1 MSNGTGVRVIGSEP
15 TALEPRTVLVDS
27 AYSRTHMVRDQF
39 VYQQATRVCGIGF
52 GIQLVL
58 GTFLAIFGRVSG
70 DSAITLASFYVL
82 IGMLPWL
89 SLIVLF
95 HQHSLERLEALENE
109 ELEQLRASGRSV
121 FEGGREQSDVAS
133 RRLASMHRW
142 LMPSVSGVVAVA
154 LGTLSYLTIDWL
166 GRLDD
171 ATATANPFG
180 VGSNLG
186 WQLALCTAIALG
198 TFIFSRFVAG
208 MSQQTA
214 WANLRGGAGT
224 SVGNA
229 LVLLAIAVGIVFEVF
244 RKPNVLEAVAYG
256 VAVFAAIIAAEILLN
271 LILNVYRPRRR
282 EDAPRPAFDSKL
294 LGLAAAPDSIVR
306 SINEAVNYQ
315 FGFDITS
322 SWGYQLLLRSMV
334 RLSALAAVV
343 LLLTSMVVVV
353 QPGEQAVRLRGGRI
367 VGDVASGTLLFKWP
381 WPLESVERFD
391 VGQVRSV
398 VLGPA
403 LLKNEKVNAWVI
415 EGEPDPNRPGFVV
428 LASGTG
434 NRSSGAPAVD
444 SDGSPLAAQFA
455 LIDADLVLNYRI
467 RDGALLDF
475 LGFSSDAR
483 SRRTPLDMRERAL
496 KALALREVTQLFA
509 TLSADEVLSPQGDS
523 LVRRL
528 KERIQRAFDA
538 ARSGVEVVGI
548 QIPVLRP
555 PAGEPSGRFE
565 DLSIDLQ
572 NARKVVDEANRLVN
586 TTMSAL
592 AGSPEQARKI
602 VEAIDTLRTIERQ
615 SGKDSATSRS
625 KRAEIEAMIIDS
637 RGQAA
642 SVISIAQARRWDMLM
657 RARATASEVLGQAP
671 SYRAAPS
678 LYRERAIMAVLS
690 RALAEARVKYVLA
703 VDPMRVDID
712 VQMEQPESGLNLGDY
727 LEKQDK

>member
-1 MSNGTGVRVIGSEP
+1 
-15 TALEPRTVLVDS
+15 
-27 AYSRTHMVRDQF
+27 MVRDQF

-52 GIQLVL
+52 GIQLLL
-58 GTFLAIFGRVSG
+58 GAFLAIYGRIVG

-82 IGMLPWL
+82 IGIVPWL

-109 ELEQLRASGRSV
+109 ELEQLRASGSSV
-121 FEGGREQSDVAS
+121 FEGGREQSDLAS

-142 LMPSVSGVVAVA
+142 LMPTVSAFVA
-154 LGTLSYLTIDWL
+154 LSLVVLSYLTIDWL
-166 GRLDD
+166 QRLDD
-171 ATATANPFG
+171 ASATATPFG
-180 VGSNLG
+180 VGANLG
-186 WQLALCTAIALG
+186 WQLALCTALALG

-208 MSQQTA
+208 MSQQAA

-229 LVLLAIAVGIVFEVF
+229 LVLIAIAIGIVFEVF
-244 RKPNVLEAVAYG
+244 RKPNVLEAIAYG
-256 VAVFAAIIAAEILLN
+256 IAVFAAVIAAEILLN
-271 LILNVYRPRRR
+271 LILNMYRPRRR

-322 SWGYQLLLRSMV
+322 SWGYQLLLRSV
-334 RLSALAAVV
+334 ARLSVLAVTV

-367 VGDVASGTLLFKWP
+367 VGEVASGTLLFKWP
-381 WPLESVERFD
+381 WPLESVERFA
-391 VGQVRSV
+391 VGQVRSLA
-398 VLGPA
+398 LGPA
-403 LLKNEKVNAWVI
+403 PLKNEKVNAWVI

-428 LASGTG
+428 LASGTVS
-434 NRSSGAPAVD
+434 RSGGVGGGE
-444 SDGSPLAAQFA
+444 SDGSPVAVQFA
-455 LIDADLVLNYRI
+455 LIDADIVLSYRI

-496 KALALREVTQLFA
+496 RAIALREVTQLLA
-509 TLSADEVLSPQGDS
+509 TLRADEVLSPQGDS

-538 ARSGVEVVGI
+538 AQSGVEVVGI

-586 TTMSAL
+586 TTMSTL
-592 AGSPEQARKI
+592 AGSPEQARRI
-602 VEAIDTLRTIERQ
+602 VASIEALRVIERQ
-615 SGKDSATSRS
+615 QGKDAQAART
-625 KRAEIEAMIIDS
+625 KRAEIEAMIVDS

-657 RARATASEVLGQAP
+657 RARSTASEVLGQAP
-671 SYRAAPS
+671 SYRAAPA
-678 LYRERAIMAVLS
+678 LYRERAIMAVLT

-703 VDPMRVDID
+703 VDPTRVDID

>member
-1 MSNGTGVRVIGSEP
+1 
-15 TALEPRTVLVDS
+15 
-27 AYSRTHMVRDQF
+27 MVRDQF

-58 GTFLAIFGRVSG
+58 GTFLAIFGRVAG

-82 IGMLPWL
+82 IGIMPWL

-95 HQHSLERLEALENE
+95 HQHALERLEALENE

-121 FEGGREQSDVAS
+121 FEGGREQSDVAT

-142 LMPSVSGVVAVA
+142 LMPTISAIVA
-154 LGTLSYLTIDWL
+154 LALGVLSYLTIDWL
-166 GRLDD
+166 RRLDD
-171 ATATANPFG
+171 ASATATPFG
-180 VGSNLG
+180 VGANLG
-186 WQLALCTAIALG
+186 WQLALCTALALG

-208 MSQQTA
+208 MSQQAA
-214 WANLRGGAGT
+214 WGNLRGGAGT

-229 LVLLAIAVGIVFEVF
+229 LVLLALAVGIVFEVF
-244 RKPNVLEAVAYG
+244 RKPNVLEAIAYG
-256 VAVFAAIIAAEILLN
+256 IAVFAAVIAAEILLN
-271 LILNVYRPRRR
+271 LILNIYRPRRR

-322 SWGYQLLLRSMV
+322 SWGYQLLLRSV
-334 RLSALAAVV
+334 ARLSVLAVVV

-381 WPLESVERFD
+381 WPVESVERFD

-398 VLGPA
+398 VLGPSP
-403 LLKNEKVNAWVI
+403 LKRSDVNAWVI
-415 EGEPDPNRPGFVV
+415 EGESDPNRPGFVV
-428 LASGTG
+428 LASGTA
-434 NRSSGAPAVD
+434 NRAGDTGSME
-444 SDGSPLAAQFA
+444 SDGSPVAAQFA
-455 LIDADLVLNYRI
+455 LIDADIVLNYRI

-475 LGFSSDAR
+475 LGFSSEAR

-496 KALALREVTQLFA
+496 KAIALREVTQLFA
-509 TLSADEVLSPQGDS
+509 TLRADEVLSPQGDS

-528 KERIQRAFDA
+528 MERIQRAFDVA
-538 ARSGVEVVGI
+538 KSGVEVVGV

-586 TTMSAL
+586 TTMSTL
-592 AGSPEQARKI
+592 AGSPEQARRI
-602 VEAIDTLRTIERQ
+602 VESIEVLRAMERKD
-615 SGKDSATSRS
+615 GKDAQSART
-625 KRAEIEAMIIDS
+625 KRAEIEAMIVES

-671 SYRAAPS
+671 SYRAAPA
-678 LYRERAIMAVLS
+678 LYRERAIMAVLT
-690 RALAEARVKYVLA
+690 RALSEARVKYVLA
-703 VDPMRVDID
+703 VDPTRVDID

>member
-1 MSNGTGVRVIGSEP
+1 
-15 TALEPRTVLVDS
+15 
-27 AYSRTHMVRDQF
+27 MVRDQF

-52 GIQLVL
+52 GIQLLL
-58 GTFLAIFGRVSG
+58 GAFLAIYGRIVG

-82 IGMLPWL
+82 IGIVPWL

-109 ELEQLRASGRSV
+109 ELEQLRASGSSV
-121 FEGGREQSDVAS
+121 FEGGREQSDLAS

-142 LMPSVSGVVAVA
+142 LMPTVSAFVA
-154 LGTLSYLTIDWL
+154 LSLVVLSYLTIDWL
-166 GRLDD
+166 QRLDD
-171 ATATANPFG
+171 ASATATPFG
-180 VGSNLG
+180 VGANLG
-186 WQLALCTAIALG
+186 WQLALCTALALG

-208 MSQQTA
+208 MSQQAA

-229 LVLLAIAVGIVFEVF
+229 LVLIAIAIGIVFEVF
-244 RKPNVLEAVAYG
+244 RKPNVLEAIAYG
-256 VAVFAAIIAAEILLN
+256 IAVFAAVIAAEILLN
-271 LILNVYRPRRR
+271 LILNMYRPRRR

-322 SWGYQLLLRSMV
+322 SWGYQLLLRSV
-334 RLSALAAVV
+334 ARLSVLAVTV

-367 VGDVASGTLLFKWP
+367 VGEVASGTLLFKWP
-381 WPLESVERFD
+381 WPLESVERFA
-391 VGQVRSV
+391 VGQVRSLA
-398 VLGPA
+398 LGPA
-403 LLKNEKVNAWVI
+403 PLKNERVNAWVI

-428 LASGTG
+428 LASGTVS
-434 NRSSGAPAVD
+434 RSGGVGGGE
-444 SDGSPLAAQFA
+444 SDGSPVAVQFA
-455 LIDADLVLNYRI
+455 LIDADIVLSYRI

-496 KALALREVTQLFA
+496 RAIALREVTQSLA
-509 TLSADEVLSPQGDS
+509 TLRADEVLSPQGDS

-538 ARSGVEVVGI
+538 AQSGVEVVGI

-586 TTMSAL
+586 TTMSTL
-592 AGSPEQARKI
+592 AGSPEQARRI
-602 VEAIDTLRTIERQ
+602 VASIEALRVIERQ
-615 SGKDSATSRS
+615 QGKDAQAART
-625 KRAEIEAMIIDS
+625 KRAEIEAMIVDS

-657 RARATASEVLGQAP
+657 RARSTASEVLGQAP
-671 SYRAAPS
+671 SYRAAPA
-678 LYRERAIMAVLS
+678 LYRERAIMAVLT

-703 VDPMRVDID
+703 VDPTRVDID

>member
-1 MSNGTGVRVIGSEP
+1 
-15 TALEPRTVLVDS
+15 
-27 AYSRTHMVRDQF
+27 MVRDQF
-39 VYQQATRVCGIGF
+39 VYRQATRVCGIGL
-52 GIQLVL
+52 GIQLLL
-58 GTFLAIFGRVSG
+58 GTFLAIFGRVAG

-82 IGMLPWL
+82 IGTLPWL
-89 SLIVLF
+89 ALVVLF

-121 FEGGREQSDVAS
+121 FEGGREQTDVAS

-142 LMPSVSGVVAVA
+142 LMPTVSAFVA
-154 LGTLSYLTIDWL
+154 LALALLSYLTIDWL
-166 GRLDD
+166 RQLDD
-171 ATATANPFG
+171 SAATATPFG
-180 VGSNLG
+180 VGANLG
-186 WQLALCTAIALG
+186 WQLALCTALALG

-208 MSQQTA
+208 MSQQAA

-229 LVLLAIAVGIVFEVF
+229 IVLLAIAVGIVFEVF
-244 RKPNVLEAVAYG
+244 RKPNVLEVVGYG
-256 VAVFAAIIAAEILLN
+256 IAVFAALVAAEILLN
-271 LILNVYRPRRR
+271 LILNIYRPRRR

-322 SWGYQLLLRSMV
+322 SWGYQLLLRSIA
-334 RLSALAAVV
+334 RLTVLAVVV
-343 LLLTSMVVVV
+343 LLLISMVVVV

-367 VGDVASGTLLFKWP
+367 VGDVASGALLFKWP
-381 WPLESVERFD
+381 WPVESVERFD
-391 VGQVRSV
+391 VGQVRSI

-403 LLKNEKVNAWVI
+403 PLKNDKVNAWVI
-415 EGEPDPNRPGFVV
+415 EGEPDANRPGFIV
-428 LASGTG
+428 L
-434 NRSSGAPAVD
+434 SSGSGKSSGGVGNTE
-444 SDGSPLAAQFA
+444 SDGSPVAAQFA
-455 LIDADLVLNYRI
+455 LLDADLILSYRI

-475 LGFSSDAR
+475 LGFTSDAR

-496 KALALREVTQLFA
+496 KAIALREVTQLFA
-509 TLSADEVLSPQGDS
+509 TLRVDEVLSPQGDS

-528 KERIQRAFDA
+528 KERIQRAFDS
-538 ARSGVEVVGI
+538 ARSGVEVVGV

-555 PAGEPSGRFE
+555 PAGEPAGRFE

-586 TTMSAL
+586 TTMSTL
-592 AGSPEQARKI
+592 AGSPEQARRI
-602 VEAIDTLRTIERQ
+602 VAAIEVLREIERQ
-615 SGKDSATSRS
+615 QGRDAQPARA
-625 KRAEIEAMIIDS
+625 KRAEIEAMIVES

-671 SYRAAPS
+671 SYRAAPA
-678 LYRERAIMAVLS
+678 LYRERAIMAVLT

-703 VDPMRVDID
+703 VDPSRVDMD

>member
-1 MSNGTGVRVIGSEP
+1 
-15 TALEPRTVLVDS
+15 
-27 AYSRTHMVRDQF
+27 MVRDQF
-39 VYQQATRVCGIGF
+39 VYRQATRVCGIGL
-52 GIQLVL
+52 GIQLLL
-58 GTFLAIFGRVSG
+58 GTFLAIFGRMAG

-82 IGMLPWL
+82 IGTLPWL
-89 SLIVLF
+89 ALVVLF

-121 FEGGREQSDVAS
+121 FEGGREQTDVAS

-142 LMPSVSGVVAVA
+142 LMPTISAFVA
-154 LGTLSYLTIDWL
+154 LALALLSYLTIDWL
-166 GRLDD
+166 RRLDD
-171 ATATANPFG
+171 SAATATPFG
-180 VGSNLG
+180 VGANLG
-186 WQLALCTAIALG
+186 WQLALCTALALG

-208 MSQQTA
+208 MSQQAA

-229 LVLLAIAVGIVFEVF
+229 IVLLAIAVGIVFEVF
-244 RKPNVLEAVAYG
+244 RKPNVLEVVAYG
-256 VAVFAAIIAAEILLN
+256 IAVFAALVAAEILLN
-271 LILNVYRPRRR
+271 LILNIYRPRRR

-322 SWGYQLLLRSMV
+322 SWGYQLLLRSIA
-334 RLSALAAVV
+334 RLTVLAVVV
-343 LLLTSMVVVV
+343 LLLISMVVVV

-367 VGDVASGTLLFKWP
+367 VGDVASGALLFKWP
-381 WPLESVERFD
+381 WPVESVERFD
-391 VGQVRSV
+391 VGQVRSI

-403 LLKNEKVNAWVI
+403 PLKNDKVNAWVI
-415 EGEPDPNRPGFVV
+415 EGEPDANRPGFIV

-434 NRSSGAPAVD
+434 KSSGGVGNTE
-444 SDGSPLAAQFA
+444 SDGSPVAAQFA
-455 LIDADLVLNYRI
+455 LLDADLVLSYRI

-475 LGFSSDAR
+475 LGFTSDAR

-496 KALALREVTQLFA
+496 KAIALREVTQLFA
-509 TLSADEVLSPQGDS
+509 TLRVDEVLSPQGDS
-523 LVRRL
+523 LVQRL
-528 KERIQRAFDA
+528 KERIQRAFDS
-538 ARSGVEVVGI
+538 ARSGVEVVGV

-555 PAGEPSGRFE
+555 PAGEPAGRFE

-586 TTMSAL
+586 TTMSTL
-592 AGSPEQARKI
+592 AGSPEQARRI
-602 VEAIDTLRTIERQ
+602 VAAIEVLREIERQ
-615 SGKDSATSRS
+615 QGRDAQPARA
-625 KRAEIEAMIIDS
+625 KRAEIEAMIVES

-671 SYRAAPS
+671 SYRAAPA
-678 LYRERAIMAVLS
+678 LYRERAIMAVLT

-703 VDPMRVDID
+703 VDPSRVDMD

>member
-1 MSNGTGVRVIGSEP
+1 
-15 TALEPRTVLVDS
+15 
-27 AYSRTHMVRDQF
+27 

-58 GTFLAIFGRVSG
+58 GTFLAIFGRVAG
-70 DSAITLASFYVL
+70 DSAITLASVYVL
-82 IGMLPWL
+82 IGILPWL

-95 HQHSLERLEALENE
+95 HQHALERLEALENE
-109 ELEQLRASGRSV
+109 ELAQLRASGRSV
-121 FEGGREQSDVAS
+121 FEGGREQSDVAT

-142 LMPSVSGVVAVA
+142 LMPTISAIVA
-154 LGTLSYLTIDWL
+154 LALGVLSYLTIDWL
-166 GRLDD
+166 RRLDD
-171 ATATANPFG
+171 ASATATPFG
-180 VGSNLG
+180 VGANLG
-186 WQLALCTAIALG
+186 WQLALCTALALG

-208 MSQQTA
+208 MSQQAA
-214 WANLRGGAGT
+214 WGNLRGGAGT

-229 LVLLAIAVGIVFEVF
+229 LVLLALAVGIVFEVF
-244 RKPNVLEAVAYG
+244 RKPNVLEAIAYG
-256 VAVFAAIIAAEILLN
+256 IAVFAAVIAAEILLN
-271 LILNVYRPRRR
+271 LILNIYRPRRR

-322 SWGYQLLLRSMV
+322 SWGYQLLLRSV
-334 RLSALAAVV
+334 ARLSVLAVVV

-367 VGDVASGTLLFKWP
+367 VGDVASGTLLYKWP
-381 WPLESVERFD
+381 WPFESVERFD

-398 VLGPA
+398 VLGPSP
-403 LLKNEKVNAWVI
+403 LQKSDVNAWVI
-415 EGEPDPNRPGFVV
+415 EGESDPNRPGFVV
-428 LASGTG
+428 LASGTA
-434 NRSSGAPAVD
+434 NRAGGTGSME
-444 SDGSPLAAQFA
+444 SDGSPVAAQFA
-455 LIDADLVLNYRI
+455 LIDADIVLNYRI

-475 LGFSSDAR
+475 LGFSSEAR

-496 KALALREVTQLFA
+496 KAIALREVTQLFA
-509 TLSADEVLSPQGDS
+509 TLRADEVLSPQGDS

-528 KERIQRAFDA
+528 MERIQRAFDVA
-538 ARSGVEVVGI
+538 KSGVEVVGV

-586 TTMSAL
+586 TTMSTL
-592 AGSPEQARKI
+592 AGSPEQARRI
-602 VEAIDTLRTIERQ
+602 VESIEVLRAIERKD
-615 SGKDSATSRS
+615 GKDAQSART
-625 KRAEIEAMIIDS
+625 KRAEIEAMIVES

-657 RARATASEVLGQAP
+657 RARSTASEVLGQAP
-671 SYRAAPS
+671 SYRAAPA
-678 LYRERAIMAVLS
+678 LYRERAIMAVLT
-690 RALAEARVKYVLA
+690 RALSEARVKYVLA
-703 VDPMRVDID
+703 VDPTRVDID

>member
-1 MSNGTGVRVIGSEP
+1 
-15 TALEPRTVLVDS
+15 
-27 AYSRTHMVRDQF
+27 MVRDQF

-52 GIQLVL
+52 GIQLLL
-58 GTFLAIFGRVSG
+58 GAFLAIYGRIVG
-70 DSAITLASFYVL
+70 DSVITLASFYVL
-82 IGMLPWL
+82 IGIVPWL

-109 ELEQLRASGRSV
+109 ELEQLRASGSSV
-121 FEGGREQSDVAS
+121 FEGGREQSDLAS

-142 LMPSVSGVVAVA
+142 LMPTVSAFVA
-154 LGTLSYLTIDWL
+154 LSLVVLSYLTINWL
-166 GRLDD
+166 QRLDD
-171 ATATANPFG
+171 ASATATPFG
-180 VGSNLG
+180 VGANLG
-186 WQLALCTAIALG
+186 WQLALCTVLALG

-208 MSQQTA
+208 MSQQAA

-229 LVLLAIAVGIVFEVF
+229 LVLIAIAIGIVFEVF
-244 RKPNVLEAVAYG
+244 RKPNVLEAIAYG
-256 VAVFAAIIAAEILLN
+256 IAGFAAVIAAEILLN
-271 LILNVYRPRRR
+271 LILNMYRPRRR

-322 SWGYQLLLRSMV
+322 SWGYQLLLRSV
-334 RLSALAAVV
+334 ARLSILAITL

-367 VGDVASGTLLFKWP
+367 VGEVASGTLLFKWP
-381 WPLESVERFD
+381 WPLESVERFA
-391 VGQVRSV
+391 VGQVRSLA
-398 VLGPA
+398 LGPA
-403 LLKNEKVNAWVI
+403 PLKNEKVNAWVI

-428 LASGTG
+428 LASGTVS
-434 NRSSGAPAVD
+434 RSGGLGGVE
-444 SDGSPLAAQFA
+444 SDGSPVAVQFA
-455 LIDADLVLNYRI
+455 LIDADIVLSYRI

-475 LGFSSDAR
+475 LGFSSEAR

-496 KALALREVTQLFA
+496 RAIALREVTQLLA
-509 TLSADEVLSPQGDS
+509 TLRADEVLSPQGDS

-538 ARSGVEVVGI
+538 AQSGVEVVGI

-586 TTMSAL
+586 TTLSTL
-592 AGSPEQARKI
+592 AGSPEQARRI
-602 VEAIDTLRTIERQ
+602 VASIEALRVIERQ
-615 SGKDSATSRS
+615 QGKDAQAART
-625 KRAEIEAMIIDS
+625 KRAEIEAMIVDS

-657 RARATASEVLGQAP
+657 RARSTASEVLGQAP
-671 SYRAAPS
+671 SYRAAPA
-678 LYRERAIMAVLS
+678 LYRERAIMAVLT

-703 VDPMRVDID
+703 VDPTRVDID

>member
-1 MSNGTGVRVIGSEP
+1 
-15 TALEPRTVLVDS
+15 
-27 AYSRTHMVRDQF
+27 MVRDQF

-52 GIQLVL
+52 GIQLLL
-58 GTFLAIFGRVSG
+58 GAFLAIYGRIVG

-82 IGMLPWL
+82 IGIVPWL

-109 ELEQLRASGRSV
+109 ELEQLRASGSSV
-121 FEGGREQSDVAS
+121 FEGGREQSDLAS

-142 LMPSVSGVVAVA
+142 LMPTVSAFVA
-154 LGTLSYLTIDWL
+154 LSLVVLSYLTIDWL
-166 GRLDD
+166 QRLDD
-171 ATATANPFG
+171 ALATATPFG
-180 VGSNLG
+180 VGANLG
-186 WQLALCTAIALG
+186 WQLALCTALALG

-208 MSQQTA
+208 MSQQAA

-229 LVLLAIAVGIVFEVF
+229 LVLIAIAIGIVFEVF
-244 RKPNVLEAVAYG
+244 RKPNVLEAIAYG
-256 VAVFAAIIAAEILLN
+256 IAVFAAVIAAEILLN
-271 LILNVYRPRRR
+271 LILNMYRPRRR

-322 SWGYQLLLRSMV
+322 SWGYQLLLRSV
-334 RLSALAAVV
+334 ARLSVLAVTV

-367 VGDVASGTLLFKWP
+367 VGEVASGTLLFKWP
-381 WPLESVERFD
+381 WPLESVERFA
-391 VGQVRSV
+391 VGQVRSLA
-398 VLGPA
+398 LGPA
-403 LLKNEKVNAWVI
+403 PLKNEKVNAWVI

-428 LASGTG
+428 LASGTVS
-434 NRSSGAPAVD
+434 RSGGVGGGE
-444 SDGSPLAAQFA
+444 SDGSPVAVQFA
-455 LIDADLVLNYRI
+455 LIDADIVLSYRI

-496 KALALREVTQLFA
+496 RAIALREVTQLLA
-509 TLSADEVLSPQGDS
+509 TLRADEVLSPQGDS

-538 ARSGVEVVGI
+538 AQSGVEVVGI

-586 TTMSAL
+586 TTMSTL
-592 AGSPEQARKI
+592 AGSPEQARRI
-602 VEAIDTLRTIERQ
+602 VASIEALRVIERQ
-615 SGKDSATSRS
+615 QGKDAQAART
-625 KRAEIEAMIIDS
+625 KRAEIEAMIVDS

-657 RARATASEVLGQAP
+657 RARSTASEVLGQAP
-671 SYRAAPS
+671 SYRAAPA
-678 LYRERAIMAVLS
+678 LYRERAIMAVLT

-703 VDPMRVDID
+703 VDPTRVDID

>member
-1 MSNGTGVRVIGSEP
+1 M
-15 TALEPRTVLVDS
+15 
-27 AYSRTHMVRDQF
+27 
-39 VYQQATRVCGIGF
+39 YQQATRVCGIGF
-52 GIQLVL
+52 GIQLLL
-58 GTFLAIFGRVSG
+58 GAFLAIYGRIVG

-82 IGMLPWL
+82 IGIVPWL

-109 ELEQLRASGRSV
+109 ELEQLRASGSSV
-121 FEGGREQSDVAS
+121 FEGGREQSDLAS

-142 LMPSVSGVVAVA
+142 LMPTVSAFVA
-154 LGTLSYLTIDWL
+154 LSLVVLSYLTIDWL
-166 GRLDD
+166 QRLDD
-171 ATATANPFG
+171 ASATATPFG
-180 VGSNLG
+180 VGANLG
-186 WQLALCTAIALG
+186 WQLALCTALALG

-208 MSQQTA
+208 MSQQAA

-229 LVLLAIAVGIVFEVF
+229 LVLIAIAIGIVFEVF
-244 RKPNVLEAVAYG
+244 RKPNVLEAIAYG
-256 VAVFAAIIAAEILLN
+256 IAVFAAVIAAEILLN
-271 LILNVYRPRRR
+271 LILNMYRPRRR

-322 SWGYQLLLRSMV
+322 SWGYQLLLRSV
-334 RLSALAAVV
+334 ARLSVLAVTV

-367 VGDVASGTLLFKWP
+367 VGEVASGTLLFKWP
-381 WPLESVERFD
+381 WPLESVERFA
-391 VGQVRSV
+391 VGQVRSLA
-398 VLGPA
+398 LGPA
-403 LLKNEKVNAWVI
+403 PLKNEKVNAWVI

-428 LASGTG
+428 LASGTVS
-434 NRSSGAPAVD
+434 RSGGVGGGE
-444 SDGSPLAAQFA
+444 SDGSPVAVQFA
-455 LIDADLVLNYRI
+455 LIDADIVLSYRI

-496 KALALREVTQLFA
+496 RAIALREVTQLLA
-509 TLSADEVLSPQGDS
+509 TLRADEVLSPQGDS

-538 ARSGVEVVGI
+538 AQSGVEVVGI

-586 TTMSAL
+586 TTMSTL
-592 AGSPEQARKI
+592 AGSPEQARRI
-602 VEAIDTLRTIERQ
+602 VASIEALRVIERQ
-615 SGKDSATSRS
+615 QGKDAQAART
-625 KRAEIEAMIIDS
+625 KRAEIEAMIVDS

-657 RARATASEVLGQAP
+657 RARSTASEVLGQAP
-671 SYRAAPS
+671 SYRAAPA
-678 LYRERAIMAVLS
+678 LYRERAIMAVLT

-703 VDPMRVDID
+703 VDPTRVDID